1 MRGGSVAT
9 PRHAT
14 PYLLR
19 YCLLQ
24 GKVHS
29 MDHTKGTLTLQ
40 DGVYAMINVHHV
52 FSVADSVRLCSVH
65 SCGFWHGGP
74 SSAGP
79 RHPQS

>member
-1 MRGGSVAT
+1 
-9 PRHAT
+9 
-14 PYLLR
+14 
-19 YCLLQ
+19 
-24 GKVHS
+24 

-52 FSVADSVRLCSVH
+52 FSVADSVRLYSVH

-74 SSAGP
+74 SSAGS